1 MGGPHQ
7 LTAEFVHSAVEG
19 FRFFGVPGSGILF
32 IYGSEMSQHSDKAWE
47 IHLQTPG
54 GGRTWEQRQC
64 HLGPRR
70 APVRDPPSPSTSVSL
85 CLPAPETP
93 HPSGKKL
100 SIMRSPRGFTASA
113 PICCRSAR
121 LQRKFKVGRT
131 RTEERGSTR
140 GMRPDRPTD
149 GQIEGGDHRS
159 APAPQVALLAPVQ
172 RPKPVVE
179 AEQTGLRDCG
189 RESRRVTD
197 ARVIREVTGV
207 AGAPR
212 GTRLPAEG
220 WRGREETQ
228 GRDTPGD

>member
-1 MGGPHQ
+1 M
-7 LTAEFVHSAVEG
+7 
-19 FRFFGVPGSGILF
+19 
-32 IYGSEMSQHSDKAWE
+32 
-47 IHLQTPG
+47 
-54 GGRTWEQRQC
+54 EQRQC

-70 APVRDPPSPSTSVSL
+70 APVRDPPALPQASP

-140 GMRPDRPTD
+140 GKRPDRQPG
-149 GQIEGGDHRS
+149 GQIEGGDHGL
-159 APAPQVALLAPVQ
+159 APPPQVAFLVPVQ
-172 RPKPVVE
+172 GPKPVVE

-189 RESRRVTD
+189 REGSRVTD
-197 ARVIREVTGV
+197 ARAIREVAGV

-212 GTRLPAEG
+212 GTRRPAGG
-220 WRGREETQ
+220 WRGRDETQ
-228 GRDTPGD
+228 GRDIPGDQGTTSNPLHPG